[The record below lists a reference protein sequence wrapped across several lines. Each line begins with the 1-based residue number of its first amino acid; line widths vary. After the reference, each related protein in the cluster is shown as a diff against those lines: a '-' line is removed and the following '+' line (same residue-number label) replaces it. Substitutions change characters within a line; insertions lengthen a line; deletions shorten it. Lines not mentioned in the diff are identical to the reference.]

1 MANRNKGHGPRPN
14 VDFVTMAQNHGGFS
28 EKESS
33 GNWGKSGAYSALE
46 GSELVVEGPL
56 RSTDVMQFRRQNAE
70 RLAEPGAYFG
80 GYREPEGIRQKSPE
94 RAGDETYLDVSRR
107 FIGPQ
112 RLERAREFA
121 RGQGQISVFDTD
133 AGLAYTHENPE
144 VPEDSKY
151 EYSAHMAQSARE
163 QKQARSLKPGAA
175 RTEHVEAMVDSIFA
189 AQNLKR

>member
-1 MANRNKGHGPRPN
+1 MVQRNKRPGPRPS

-28 EKESS
+28 EKEGS
-33 GNWGKSGAYSALE
+33 GNWGKSGAYASYE
-46 GSELVVEGPL
+46 DSERVVEGPL
-56 RSTDVMQFRRQNAE
+56 RSTDVSRYRQDHAE
-70 RLAEPGAYFG
+70 RLAEPGSYFG

-112 RLERAREFA
+112 RVERAREFA
-121 RGQGQISVFDTD
+121 RGQGQVSIYDTD
-133 AGLAYTHENPE
+133 AGLNYVHTNPE
-144 VPEDSKY
+144 VPAGSKY
-151 EYSAHMAQSARE
+151 EYSAHMADSVRA
-163 QKQARSLKPGAA
+163 QKQARSQKPGAA